1 MLIKAKALAHSSFGR
16 LKVREEKKWV
26 KLHVV
31 GMIDVLF
38 ILPGTRGTAMR
49 LSEVLSSF
57 VFSYE
62 MM

>member
-1 MLIKAKALAHSSFGR
+1 M
-16 LKVREEKKWV
+16 REEKKWV
-26 KLHVV
+26 ELHIV
-31 GMIDVLF
+31 GMIDILF

-49 LSEVLSSF
+49 LCEVLSSF